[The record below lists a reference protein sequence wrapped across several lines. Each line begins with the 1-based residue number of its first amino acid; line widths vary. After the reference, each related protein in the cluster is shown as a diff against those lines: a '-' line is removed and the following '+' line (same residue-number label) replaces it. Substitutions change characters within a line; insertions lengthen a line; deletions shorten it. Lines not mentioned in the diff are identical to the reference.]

1 MYPWKGYWAVRG
13 LMRASEKYL
22 GGTVFDLDGDDD
34 GLAGGDFEIGATPA
48 DDFFRFFG
56 DSNGDRYV
64 NGEDLTAFRGSYL
77 KRSTDPGYLW
87 HFDYDADGDVRSD
100 TPADDYGQFASRY
113 RTRYLGF

>member
-1 MYPWKGYWAVRG
+1 MTIAADKVH
-13 LMRASEKYL
+13 ASV
-22 GGTVFDLDGDDD
+22 GGTIFDLDGDGD
-34 GLAGGDFEIGATPA
+34 GLAGGDLEIGATAA

-87 HFDYDADGDVRSD
+87 YFDYDADGDVRAD
-100 TPADDYGQFASRY
+100 TLTDDYGQFASRY
-113 RTRYLGF
+113 RTRYLAP